1 MAKDPGG
8 ISGDYDLSGPVK
20 KALMRARQLTQEAA
34 NDNIGSEH
42 ILLALALEYPGP
54 VERIVTSH
62 SAREIESE
70 LRPRL
75 SEDATASLEQVILQA
90 HSLAEEEGTKK
101 IELRHLIK
109 AASQYTDYAGAQSR
123 PSKSSVHHKPKTTK
137 QVKPTPTLDQLGWDM
152 TASAREGKINPIVGR
167 DKELNQLIETLCR
180 TFKRNPLLVGPAG
193 VGKTAVVEGLALSIT
208 SGNVPETLKDKRLV
222 EINMGPLI
230 AGTKYRGQ
238 FEERLTHIIKEASNP
253 NIILFIDEI
262 HSVVGAG
269 TAEGAPMDA
278 ATMLMPALARG
289 KISCIGATTYNEYH
303 RHFAK
308 NDALDRRFQTISI
321 NELPGPATVTV
332 LETIAPATL
341 EQPNNLKIEEGVFE
355 ETVELAGRYLR
366 NRYFPDKA
374 IDVLDQ
380 AVGRAIREDRKEVKV
395 SDVRNIVGS
404 LTGLPVGEMEE
415 ALQHRLEGLQQYL
428 ESRVMGQDHIIRT
441 VVELIRPRIQG
452 MDIRPERPN
461 GVFLFAGPTGVG
473 KTELARA
480 LAESMFGSR
489 NKLIRLDMSE
499 YSGPDAPN
507 KLLGSPFGYVGF
519 ERGSPF
525 LDKIS
530 ENPFSILL
538 LDEVEKAHP
547 DMHNLFLQ
555 VFEDGVL
562 TDAQGRHV
570 YFSDVII
577 IMTSNVSIGSKE
589 AIGFTRTEMASEAR
603 DELKGYFPPEF
614 INRIDFVGKFN
625 RLPIGIARRIVG
637 EKILPSVKK
646 RWEKEGVKLE
656 ISQNAVN
663 LLAERGF
670 SDRWGG
676 RQLERTVDE
685 MLSSRLSRL
694 LEEAKKEG
702 GLTVKVGVRNG
713 SLDIKKE
720 RRQK

>member
-1 MAKDPGG
+1 MAEYPGG
-8 ISGDYDLSGPVK
+8 IDGDYDLSGPVK
-20 KALMRARQLTQEAA
+20 KALIRAQELAKEA
-34 NDNIGSEH
+34 DNYDVGSEH

-62 SAREIESE
+62 SAHEIESQ

-75 SEDATASLEQVILQA
+75 SEDATANLEQVILQA
-90 HSLAEEEGTKK
+90 QSLATEEGTKK

-109 AASQYTDYAGAQSR
+109 AAWQYTDYEGAKSE
-123 PSKSSVHHKPKTTK
+123 PSEPSVQQKPETTE
-137 QVKPTPTLDQLGWDM
+137 QAKPTPTLDQLGWDM
-152 TASAREGKINPIVGR
+152 TASARSGEIHPIVGR

-208 SGNVPETLKDKRLV
+208 SGNVPRILKDKRLV
-222 EINMGPLI
+222 SINMGPLI
-230 AGTKYRGQ
+230 AGTMYRGQ
-238 FEERLTHIIKEASNP
+238 FEKRVTHVIKEASNP

-262 HSVVGAG
+262 HSIVGAG
-269 TAEGAPMDA
+269 RAEGAPMDA

-289 KISCIGATTYNEYH
+289 KISCIGATTYDEYH

-308 NDALDRRFQTISI
+308 NEALDRRFQTIPVD
-321 NELPGPATVTV
+321 ELPGPATVNV
-332 LETIAPATL
+332 LETIAPTTL
-341 EQPNNLKIEEGVFE
+341 EKPNDLKIEEGVFE

-380 AVGRAIREDRKEVKV
+380 AVGRAIREDRKVVNV

-404 LTGLPVGEMEE
+404 LTGLPVGEMED
-415 ALQHRLEGLQQYL
+415 ALQRRLEGLQPYL
-428 ESRVMGQDHIIRT
+428 KSRVMGQDHIIIP
-441 VVELIRPRIQG
+441 VVELIRPKIQG

-461 GVFLFAGPTGVG
+461 GVFLFVGPTGVG

-480 LAESMFGSR
+480 LAEYMFGSQH
-489 NKLIRLDMSE
+489 KFIKLDMSE
-499 YSGPDAPN
+499 YRGPDAPN

-525 LDKIS
+525 LDKIA

-538 LDEVEKAHP
+538 LDEIEKAHT
-547 DMHNLFLQ
+547 DIHNLFLQ

-562 TDAQGRHV
+562 TDAHGRHV

-577 IMTSNVSIGSKE
+577 IMTSNISVGSKE
-589 AIGFTRTEMASEAR
+589 AMGFRKTQIVSEAR

-614 INRIDFVGKFN
+614 VNRIDFVGRFN
-625 RLPIGIARRIVG
+625 RLPIEIARRIVG
-637 EKILPSVKK
+637 EKILPSVRKH
-646 RWEKEGVKLE
+646 WEKKGVRLE
-656 ISQNAVN
+656 ISQHAVN

-670 SDRWGG
+670 SSRWGG

-720 RRQK
+720 RRQ